1 MISLSTGAFYERATR
16 QMTSLRSRAD
26 QLQQQIGS
34 GERLSRSSDDPVA
47 AAQLRTLS
55 RGQRLA
61 EIDQRNS
68 DVAQSD
74 LKMTDDALSQLT
86 NVIMRAKELATAAA
100 NGALSPEQRA
110 TIAVEIESLRGSALL
125 IANGRDSAGHA
136 LFGGQVAGAAYQSTA
151 TSTTYV
157 GSISADPVDLGE
169 GQAVTP
175 TLTGPDVFNF
185 DVGGTPTDLFAVLGT
200 LALALQSGG
209 DQVGASRD
217 AMLAL
222 DAGLDKVTT
231 GQTVVGA
238 RMGWIEMM
246 DQRRLATGELAAE
259 QQANLGGADLAE
271 TMTRLQEITTVLQA
285 SQASFVRLSNL
296 SLFEMI
302 R

>member
-74 LKMTDDALSQLT
+74 LKMTDDALGQLT

-100 NGALSPEQRA
+100 NGALSAEQRA
-110 TIAVEIESLRGSALL
+110 TIAVEVESLRASALL

-136 LFGGQVAGAAYQSTA
+136 LFGGQAAGTAYESTA
-151 TSTTYV
+151 ASTTYV
-157 GSISADPVDLGE
+157 GSASADPVDLGE

-175 TLTGPDVFNF
+175 KVTGPDVFNF
-185 DVGGTPTDLFAVLGT
+185 DVQGAPTDLFAVLGT
-200 LALALQSGG
+200 LAVALQSGG

-231 GQTVVGA
+231 AQTVVGA
-238 RMGWIEMM
+238 RMGWVEMM
-246 DQRRLATGELAAE
+246 DQRRQATGELAAE
-259 QQANLGGADLAE
+259 QEASLGGADLAE

-285 SQASFVRLSNL
+285 SQASFVRLANL